1 MLLNFASSRLMNF
14 NVMNETVG
22 QDLISRTGPLS
33 YGQRALWFLQKLTPE
48 SAAYNV
54 MLAAQ
59 ANSAIDVSAL
69 RSAFQ
74 KLINR
79 HPALRTTFPAIK
91 GRPVQQVHERQAVD
105 FRQVD
110 ISTLSRH
117 ALMGRLVEE
126 SHRAF
131 DLESGPVLRVS
142 LFTRSAEEHVL
153 LLAMHHIV
161 VDFLSF
167 AIILDELRT
176 LYAAEKAVVEPR
188 LPKLVTQYLDYANW
202 QAEMLEGPQG
212 EMLWDYWRKQLAGDL
227 PVLNLPTDRPRLQS
241 QTFRGATQTF
251 KLSEELSQ
259 RLKSFAQA
267 EGVSLFM
274 ALLAALQVLL
284 YRWTGQEEIL
294 LGSPPVGTR
303 RKDFQSVVGFFHNPV
318 VIRGDLSGEPTFRT
332 LLNRV
337 RHTVLDALDHQ
348 DYPFPLLVERLQ
360 PARDPGRSPLFQMMF
375 VLYES
380 GDPTVLSFLAGEAGR
395 RIDLGG
401 IELESLELEQQAS
414 MLDLTLTMVDSE
426 GQLAAGLQ
434 YNTDLFDP
442 ARIARMAD
450 DFKNL
455 ISAAVANPEQR
466 ISNLMPSKDESPG
479 RYAQPDDPADKQIDF
494 SLFYFASDDDE
505 AAEDKYRLLIEG
517 AKYADLHGFSAVW
530 TPERHFH
537 AFGGLYPNPS
547 VTGAAIAT
555 ITRRIQIR
563 AGSIV
568 LPLHNP
574 IRVAEEWSVV
584 DNLSKGR
591 VGLSFASGW
600 HADDFVFAPENFSN
614 RREVMARYIETVR
627 RLWRGESAPFIGGA
641 GNEVQVKI
649 LPRPVQ
655 RELPVWVT
663 AFGTVE
669 TFQMAG
675 EIGANMLTHLLG
687 QSVELVAEKIAIYR
701 KAWRD
706 HGHEGSGHVT
716 LMLHTFVGEDF
727 DAVREKVR
735 APFCNYLKSSLDL
748 LIGLAK
754 SAGLDVDPRQITE
767 QNVDALV
774 THAFNRYYES
784 CGLFGTPDSC
794 LRMIDKLKEAGIDE
808 IACLIDFG
816 VDADS
821 VMSSLD
827 YLDLVKEAS
836 NKRGGST
843 SPSGIRLMEATAAAP
858 RTELEKTIASIWQ
871 EAVGVAVVG
880 INDNFFDLGGNP
892 VLMEEVHGKLE
903 TVLNRKIAMMDMFK
917 YMTVSSLAKHL
928 SSDQTGNRSLQ
939 EMQDRAE
946 TRRALMRRKQLSKA
960 GHTPTNNE

>member
-1 MLLNFASSRLMNF
+1 MSELI
-14 NVMNETVG
+14 E
-22 QDLISRTGPLS
+22 QDLVSRAGPLS
-33 YGQRALWFLQKLTPE
+33 YGQRALWFLQNLTPE

-54 MLAAQ
+54 MLAARS
-59 ANSAIDVSAL
+59 NSVIDVSAL
-69 RSAFQ
+69 GRAFQ
-74 KLINR
+74 KLIDR
-79 HPALRTTFPAIK
+79 HPSLRTTFPAIK
-91 GRPVQQVHERQAVD
+91 GRPVQQVQERQAVD
-105 FRQVD
+105 FKQVD
-110 ISTLSRH
+110 VSGLDWDG
-117 ALMGRLVEE
+117 LMRRLVEE
-126 SHRAF
+126 SHRPF
-131 DLESGPVLRVS
+131 DLEKGPVLRVN

-153 LLAMHHIV
+153 LLTMHHIV

-167 AIILDELRT
+167 VIILDELRA
-176 LYAAEKAVVEPR
+176 LYAAERAAVEAR
-188 LPKLVTQYLDYANW
+188 LPELAKQYLDYANW
-202 QAEMLEGPQG
+202 QVEMLEGPQG
-212 EMLWDYWRKQLAGDL
+212 ERLWDYWRKQLAGRL
-227 PVLNLPTDRPRLQS
+227 TVLNLPTDRPRLQS

-251 KLSEELSQ
+251 KLSEELTR

-267 EGVSLFM
+267 EGVSLFT
-274 ALLAALQVLL
+274 ALLAVLQVLL
-284 YRWTGQEEIL
+284 YRWTGQKEIL

-303 RKDFQSVVGFFHNPV
+303 KQDFQSVVGFFHNPV
-318 VIRGDLSGEPTFRT
+318 VLRGDLSEDPAFRT
-332 LLNRV
+332 LLARV
-337 RHTVLDALDHQ
+337 RPTVLGALDHQ

-360 PARDPGRSPLFQMMF
+360 PARDPSRSPLFQVMF
-375 VLYES
+375 VFYES

-401 IELESLELEQQAS
+401 IELESLELEQQAA
-414 MLDLTLTMVDSE
+414 MLDLTLTVVDSE
-426 GQLAAGLQ
+426 GKLAASLQ
-434 YNTDLFDP
+434 YNTDLFD
-442 ARIARMAD
+442 ASTIERLAK
-450 DFKNL
+450 DFESL
-455 ISAAVANPEQR
+455 ISAAVANPQQR
-466 ISNLMPSKDESPG
+466 ISDLRLSKDDL
-479 RYAQPDDPADKQIDF
+479 PDRIEATDGPADRQMDF

-505 AAEDKYRLLIEG
+505 AAQDKYRLLIEG
-517 AKYADLHGFSAVW
+517 AKYADRHGFSAVW

-555 ITRRIQIR
+555 ITERIQIR
-563 AGSIV
+563 AGSVV

-600 HADDFVFAPENFSN
+600 HADDFVLAPENFSD
-614 RREVMARYIETVR
+614 RRQVMARHIEIVR
-627 RLWRGESAPFIGGA
+627 RLWRGESIPFIGGA
-641 GNEVQVKI
+641 GNEVQVRI

-706 HGHEGSGHVT
+706 HGHRGSGHVT
-716 LMLHTFVGEDF
+716 LMLHTFVGDDF
-727 DAVREKVR
+727 DRVREKVR
-735 APFCNYLKSSLDL
+735 VPFCNYLKSSLDL

-754 SAGLDVDPRQITE
+754 GAGLDVDPKHITE

-774 THAFNRYYES
+774 IHAFNRYYET
-784 CGLFGTPDSC
+784 CGLFGTPDTC
-794 LRMIDKLKEAGIDE
+794 LLMIDKLKAAGIDE

-827 YLDLVKEAS
+827 YLNLMKEAS

-843 SPSGIRLMEATAAAP
+843 RADGVRRLESAATAP
-858 RTELEKTIASIWQ
+858 RTELEKTIVAVWQ
-871 EAVGVAVVG
+871 EVIGVDMVGV
-880 INDNFFDLGGNP
+880 NDNFFDLGGNP
-892 VLMEEVHGKLE
+892 ILMEKVHSKLE
-903 TVLNRKIAMMDMFK
+903 TILNRNLSTTDMFK

-928 SSDQTGNRSLQ
+928 SSDQTGTASLQ
-939 EMQDRAE
+939 ETQGRAE
-946 TRRALMRRKQLSKA
+946 TRRALMRRKQQSKA
-960 GHTPTNNE
+960 GHTAIKNE

>member
-1 MLLNFASSRLMNF
+1 MDFKHVDSS
-14 NVMNETVG
+14 G
-22 QDLISRTGPLS
+22 LS
-33 YGQRALWFLQKLTPE
+33 WDE
-48 SAAYNV
+48 
-54 MLAAQ
+54 
-59 ANSAIDVSAL
+59 
-69 RSAFQ
+69 
-74 KLINR
+74 
-79 HPALRTTFPAIK
+79 
-91 GRPVQQVHERQAVD
+91 
-105 FRQVD
+105 
-110 ISTLSRH
+110 
-117 ALMGRLVEE
+117 LMGRLVEE
-126 SHRAF
+126 SHRPF
-131 DLESGPVLRVS
+131 DLERGPVLRVS
-142 LFTRSAEEHVL
+142 LFTRSAEEDVL
-153 LLAMHHIV
+153 LLWMHHIV

-167 AIILDELRT
+167 VIILDELRA
-176 LYAAEKAVVEPR
+176 LYGAEKDGVDAR
-188 LPKLVTQYLDYANW
+188 LPNLAVQYLDYANW
-202 QAEMLEGPQG
+202 QVEMLEGPQG
-212 EMLWDYWRKQLAGDL
+212 ERLWDYWRKQLAGDL
-227 PVLNLPTDRPRLQS
+227 PALDLPTDRPRLQS

-251 KLSEELSQ
+251 TLSEELTR

-274 ALLAALQVLL
+274 ALLSALQILL
-284 YRWTGQEEIL
+284 HRWTGQKDIL

-303 RKDFQSVVGFFHNPV
+303 KKDYQNVVGFFHNPV
-318 VIRGDLSGEPTFRT
+318 VIRGDVSDDTTFRT
-332 LLNRV
+332 LLGQARS
-337 RHTVLDALDHQ
+337 TVLGALDHQ

-360 PARDPGRSPLFQMMF
+360 PARDASRSPLFQVMF

-395 RIDLGG
+395 RIELGG
-401 IELESLELEQQAS
+401 IELESLELEQQAA
-414 MLDLTLTMVDSE
+414 MLDLTLTMVDS
-426 GQLAAGLQ
+426 GGKLAASLQ
-434 YNTDLFDP
+434 YNTDLFD
-442 ARIARMAD
+442 AATIDRMTE
-450 DFKNL
+450 DFKSL
-455 ISAAVANPEQR
+455 ISAAVANPQQR
-466 ISNLMPSKDESPG
+466 ISNLPLSKDALPDRTEQSEE
-479 RYAQPDDPADKQIDF
+479 PDDKQMDF

-505 AAEDKYRLLIEG
+505 ATQDKYRLLIEG

-547 VTGAAIAT
+547 VTGAAIAA
-555 ITRRIQIR
+555 ITERIQIR

-568 LPLHNP
+568 LPLHSP

-600 HADDFVFAPENFSN
+600 HADDFVFAPENFPN
-614 RREVMARYIETVR
+614 RRQVMASYIDTVR
-627 RLWRGESAPFIGGA
+627 RLWRGEAVPFIGGA
-641 GNEVQVKI
+641 GNEVQVRI

-669 TFQMAG
+669 TFQLAG

-706 HGHEGSGHVT
+706 HGHEGAGHVT
-716 LMLHTFVGEDF
+716 LMLHTFVGENY

-754 SAGLDVDPRQITE
+754 GAGLEVDSKHITE
-767 QNVDALV
+767 QNADALV
-774 THAFNRYYES
+774 AHAFNRYYET

-794 LRMIDKLKEAGIDE
+794 LRMVDKLKAVGIDE

-827 YLDLVKEAS
+827 YLNQVKEAS
-836 NKRGGST
+836 NKRGGSARAVGARRQQ
-843 SPSGIRLMEATAAAP
+843 PAAAAP
-858 RTELEKTIASIWQ
+858 RTEMERTIAAVWQ
-871 EAVGVAVVG
+871 EVIGVDAVG
-880 INDNFFDLGGNP
+880 INDNFFDLGGTP
-892 VLMEEVHGKLE
+892 VLMEKVHSKLE
-903 TVLNRKIAMMDMFK
+903 TILNRNISMMDMFK

-928 SSDQTGNRSLQ
+928 SSEQTGNAPLQ
-939 EMQDRAE
+939 EMQGRAE
-946 TRRALMRRKQLSKA
+946 TRQALMRRKQQSKA
-960 GHTPTNNE
+960 GHTSKSN

>member
-1 MLLNFASSRLMNF
+1 
-14 NVMNETVG
+14 MNE
-22 QDLISRTGPLS
+22 LIEQSLVSRVGPLS
-33 YGQRALWFLQKLTPE
+33 YGQRALWFLQKLKPE

-54 MLAAQ
+54 MLAARS
-59 ANSAIDVSAL
+59 NSPIDVPAL
-69 RSAFQ
+69 RRAFQ
-74 KLINR
+74 RLIDR
-79 HPALRTTFPAIK
+79 HPSLRTTFPAIK
-91 GRPVQQVHERQAVD
+91 GIPVQQVQERQAVD
-105 FRQVD
+105 FKQVD
-110 ISTLSRH
+110 VSGLSWDE
-117 ALMGRLVEE
+117 LMRRLVEE
-126 SHRAF
+126 SHRPF
-131 DLESGPVLRVS
+131 DLERGPVLRVN

-153 LLAMHHIV
+153 LLTMHHIV

-167 AIILDELRT
+167 VIILDELRA
-176 LYAAEKAVVEPR
+176 LYAAERAGVEAR
-188 LPKLVTQYLDYANW
+188 LPEPAKQYLDYANW
-202 QAEMLEGPQG
+202 QVEMLEGPQG
-212 EMLWDYWRKQLAGDL
+212 EGLWDYWRKQLAGRL

-251 KLSEELSQ
+251 KLSEEVTR
-259 RLKSFAQA
+259 RLKSFARA
-267 EGVSLFM
+267 EGVGLFT

-284 YRWTGQEEIL
+284 YRRTAQKDIL
-294 LGSPPVGTR
+294 LGFPPVGTR
-303 RKDFQSVVGFFHNPV
+303 KQDFQSVVGFFHNPV
-318 VIRGDLSGEPTFRT
+318 VLRGDLSDDPSFRT
-332 LLNRV
+332 LLDRA
-337 RHTVLDALDHQ
+337 RSTLLGALDHQ

-360 PARDPGRSPLFQMMF
+360 PARDPSRSPLFQVMF
-375 VLYES
+375 VFYES

-401 IELESLELEQQAS
+401 IELESLGLEQQAA

-426 GQLAAGLQ
+426 GKLAASLQ
-434 YNTDLFDP
+434 YNTDLFD
-442 ARIARMAD
+442 AATIDRLAK
-450 DFKNL
+450 DFESL
-455 ISAAVANPEQR
+455 ISAAVANPQQR
-466 ISNLMPSKDESPG
+466 ISDLPLSKDDSADRIELT
-479 RYAQPDDPADKQIDF
+479 DEPADKRMDF

-505 AAEDKYRLLIEG
+505 ASQDKYRLLIEG

-547 VTGAAIAT
+547 VTGAAIAA
-555 ITRRIQIR
+555 ITERIQIR

-600 HADDFVFAPENFSN
+600 HADDFVFAPENFSD
-614 RREVMARYIETVR
+614 RRQVMARYIETVR
-627 RLWRGESAPFIGGA
+627 RLWRGESIPFIGGA
-641 GNEVQVKI
+641 GNEVQVRI

-675 EIGANMLTHLLG
+675 EIGAYMLTHLLG

-701 KAWRD
+701 NAWRD
-706 HGHEGSGHVT
+706 HGHEGTGHVT
-716 LMLHTFVGEDF
+716 LMLHTFVGDDF
-727 DAVREKVR
+727 DRVREKVR
-735 APFCNYLKSSLDL
+735 VPFCNYLKSSLDL

-754 SAGLDVDPRQITE
+754 GAGMDVDPKHITE

-774 THAFNRYYES
+774 AHAFNRYYET
-784 CGLFGTPDSC
+784 CGLFGTPDTC
-794 LRMIDKLKEAGIDE
+794 LRMIDKLKAAGVDE

-827 YLDLVKEAS
+827 YLSLVKEAS

-843 SPSGIRLMEATAAAP
+843 RAEGVRRPEPAAAAP
-858 RTELEKTIASIWQ
+858 RTELERTI
-871 EAVGVAVVG
+871 VAVP
-880 INDNFFDLGGNP
+880 L
-892 VLMEEVHGKLE
+892 EETQG
-903 TVLNRKIAMMDMFK
+903 
-917 YMTVSSLAKHL
+917 
-928 SSDQTGNRSLQ
+928 
-939 EMQDRAE
+939 RAE
-946 TRRALMRRKQLSKA
+946 TRRALMRRKRRPKA
-960 GHTPTNNE
+960 IHTATKNE